1 MLKGLF
7 VFLSRADWAQ
17 RLITRWRFAWR
28 TASRF
33 VAGET
38 LEEAL
43 QAVRRLNQLGMT
55 ATLDHLGEDTTSMA
69 EARQAGQEAL
79 RILQEIDRTGIC
91 CNVSIKL
98 SQLGLRLDEE
108 GCRRLLI
115 EILEAAR
122 AWRNFIRID
131 MEDSTLV
138 EPTLSLYRWARRQ
151 GFDNLGIAVQAYL
164 YRSRADLEQLI
175 DLQTRVRLVKGAY
188 REPPRLAFPR
198 KRDVDHNFDRLADLL
213 LEAADQAGAP
223 LVSSDGR
230 FPPIPAIATH
240 DIKRIRYA
248 RETGRRLGL
257 PKGAIE
263 FQMLYGIRRDLQLQL
278 VQAGYPLRIYVP
290 YGTHWYPYLM
300 RRLGERPANVWFF
313 ISNFFRK

>member
-7 VFLSRADWAQ
+7 VFLSRAAWAQ

-151 GFDNLGIAVQAYL
+151 GFDNLGIAIQAYL
-164 YRSRADLEQLI
+164 YRSRADVEQLI
-175 DLQTRVRLVKGAY
+175 GLQTRVRLVKGAY

-198 KRDVDHNFDRLADLL
+198 KRDVDHTFDRLADLL

-248 RETGRRLGL
+248 QETGRRLGL
-257 PKGAIE
+257 PQGAIE